1 MAKKNLQSLM
11 SGIIGAEPQKS
22 TESIQP
28 TNTTHETANEPQ
40 AQRGPGRPRKSDTVD
55 KTRATFILPTDTHK
69 KLRYISL
76 MDGINQQD
84 IVSQALDTYIEKW
97 ETENGKIKMPKK

>member
-11 SGIIGAEPQKS
+11 SGIIGSEPQKS
-22 TESIQP
+22 TENVQP
-28 TNTTHETANEPQ
+28 TNTSQETQNEPQ
-40 AQRGPGRPRKSDTVD
+40 AQRGPGRPRRSDNVE

-84 IVSQALDTYIEKW
+84 IVAEALEVYIEKW
-97 ETENGKIKMPKK
+97 ETENGPIKMPKK